1 MSVSQRCPFGTPSAP
16 QQAGNSADL
25 NPESPTRQA
34 GYPAENSANPQ
45 APTGETAAFWQA
57 LHRRVCDRMAW
68 PWARAWLATYSRL
81 EPSTAAGWPVFRLVL
96 LADPPPSITATV
108 LHQHYRNALVSGCKS
123 GPLADLAGSLELAE

>member
-57 LHRRVCDRMAW
+57 LHRRVCDRIAL
-68 PWARAWLATYSRL
+68 PWARAWLAAYSRL
-81 EPSTAAGWPVFRLVL
+81 EPSTAADWPVLRLVL
-96 LADPPPSITATV
+96 EADPPPEAWSGL
-108 LHQHYRNALVSGCKS
+108 LHRHYRDALSAGCKN
-123 GPLADLAGSLELAE
+123 GPLADLARSLELG